1 MMERLHLRTN
11 ADLIQYAIQEQV
23 ITPRS

>member
-1 MMERLHLRTN
+1 MERLHLRTN